1 MKAGSDSGLLL
12 FDPGLFLCVAAKF
25 RDYFFERESGV
36 FAGEFA
42 KTPGAGRGFL
52 MVGLR

>member
-25 RDYFFERESGV
+25 RDYFLSGKVAFLQGSLQKHRVQDVV
-36 FAGEFA
+36 F
-42 KTPGAGRGFL
+42 
-52 MVGLR
+52 